1 MAHEDIEP
9 ARLSDSDFV
18 PARTRPIL
26 DIACRRVGINGSDAM
41 LLRHHTNAVYVL
53 VRARVAVKI
62 GRPEHRHIDVVGL
75 VRWLDDH
82 CVPSVALTD
91 VDQSIEV
98 AGCPVTFWRYL
109 DQRGGLVSAIDLAG
123 PLAALHAVPPRP
135 PVEVPDQQISR
146 SFDAITKA
154 IDISRILSPMDRTL
168 LHAHREQLAA
178 EAHEVRY
185 VLDPAL
191 IHGDA
196 HHRNAL
202 WDRDGGGRAV
212 LCDWESAAV
221 GPPEWDL
228 VTLEVHCRRFGH
240 PPREYDEFC
249 REYGFD
255 IRDWDGYAWLRRLRE
270 LRMITT
276 NARKAAVGLSTVV
289 EVRRRIEAL
298 RAGEQIGWSIL

>member
-1 MAHEDIEP
+1 MTGQDIEP
-9 ARLSDSDFV
+9 ARLSESEFA
-18 PARTRPIL
+18 PARTLPIL
-26 DIACRRVGINGSDAM
+26 EAACRRVGIDGSDAT

-53 VRARVAVKI
+53 AREQVVVKI

-75 VRWLDDH
+75 VRWLEGH
-82 CVPSVALTD
+82 RVPSVALID
-91 VDQSIEV
+91 VEQPIEV

-109 DQRGGLVSAIDLAG
+109 DQRGGLVSAVDLAG
-123 PLAALHAVPPRP
+123 PLAALHALPPRP
-135 PVEVPDQQISR
+135 PVDVPDQQISR

-154 IDISRILSPMDRTL
+154 IDSSRILSPTDRAL
-168 LHAHREQLAA
+168 LHEHREQLAV
-178 EAHEVRY
+178 EAFAVRY
-185 VLDPAL
+185 VLDTAV

-202 WDRDGGGRAV
+202 WDRDGGRAV

-255 IRDWDGYAWLRRLRE
+255 VRDWDGYAWLRRLRE

-276 NARKAAVGLSTVV
+276 NARKAAVGSSTVV